1 MAGFIGA
8 RASVV
13 SSGAERKQTYAIT
26 TTTTSLTGLAYTPT
40 KVHVYHNGIR
50 LVDGTD
56 YTATNGTSITLTN
69 AAQDGDEV
77 VVISYATFQTSDTVS
92 AANGGTFAGN
102 VAMSGTL
109 DVDDEFTLN
118 KTQTINND
126 AAFYAAT
133 IAEANDSRIAFRI
146 GATRSGFTK
155 GMSLGAVGSG
165 TNTGIQAY
173 DTSTNTA
180 NELTL
185 NPIDGAVLMPNQ
197 PTFTAYILTRA
208 NWTSTGLQRLP
219 FDGTLINQGS
229 HFNTSTNRFTAPT
242 SGRYQF
248 NLSLNCIGDI
258 VVYLYKN
265 GTAYHGGEYRSNP
278 SGLWEHAVIETIMNL
293 SENDYV
299 EAYVLLT
306 GTGNAWNGNNSLW
319 DHFSGHL
326 IN

>member
-40 KVHVYHNGIR
+40 KVHVFHNGIR

-56 YTATNGTSITLTN
+56 YTATDGETITLTT
-69 AAQDGDEV
+69 AAEDGDEV

-102 VAMSGTL
+102 VAMNGTL
-109 DVDDEFTLN
+109 EVDDEFTLN

-126 AAFYAAT
+126 ASFYAAT
-133 IAEANDSRIAFRI
+133 IAEANDSQIAFRI
-146 GATRSGFTK
+146 GATRAGFTK
-155 GMSLGAVGSG
+155 GMSFGALGSG
-165 TNTGIQAY
+165 TNTGIQGY

-180 NELTL
+180 NALTL
-185 NPIDGAVLMPNQ
+185 NPIDGVVLMPNQ
-197 PTFTAYILTRA
+197 PTFTAYIQTRT
-208 NWTSTGLQRLP
+208 NWTTTGLQRLP

-248 NLSLNCIGDI
+248 NLSLNVQGNII
-258 VVYLYKN
+258 VYIYKN
-265 GTAYHGGEYRSNP
+265 GSSYHAGEYRSNP
-278 SGLWEHAVIETIMNL
+278 SGIWEHCVIETIITL
-293 SENDYV
+293 STNDYV
-299 EAYVLLT
+299 EAYVNLQ
-306 GTGNAWNGNNSLW
+306 GTGNAWNGGGSLW